1 MPATER
7 DNSQEG
13 SVGSREQEF
22 SQLTYAMAVRYRVDY
37 HDGEQQR
44 TSMREAIFASHP
56 QRPDNGNIQ
65 QIASLSIYLITPT
78 GALSNSLLE
87 SFILIALRI

>member
-13 SVGSREQEF
+13 SVGSREQGF
-22 SQLTYAMAVRYRVDY
+22 SQLTYAMAVRYRVNY
-37 HDGEQQR
+37 HDGEQQQ

-56 QRPDNGNIQ
+56 QRPGDGNIQ
-65 QIASLSIYLITPT
+65 QIASLSIYLITAT
-78 GALSNSLLE
+78 GALSDSLYK
-87 SFILIALRI
+87 SFFPIALRI